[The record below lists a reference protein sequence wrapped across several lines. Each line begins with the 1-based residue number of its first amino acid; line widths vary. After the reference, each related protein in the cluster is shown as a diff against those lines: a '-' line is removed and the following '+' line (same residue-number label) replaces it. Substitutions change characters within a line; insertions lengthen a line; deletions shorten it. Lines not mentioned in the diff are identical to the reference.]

1 MNFLNNDF
9 FGFTNNS
16 SKKNS
21 TLFVVDDLSRLV
33 KSKIITQKEKSYI
46 IENYKNADVFTKPDF
61 VKDVLL
67 SITVLKPSTV
77 HRNSTIDNSAKISKK
92 LK

>member
-21 TLFVVDDLSRLV
+21 TLFVVDNLSKLV
-33 KSKIITQKEKSYI
+33 QSKTITQK
-46 IENYKNADVFTKPDF
+46 
-61 VKDVLL
+61 
-67 SITVLKPSTV
+67 
-77 HRNSTIDNSAKISKK
+77 KK
-92 LK
+92 VI